1 MNVMSTRMWCGSLAI
16 VDFWIET
23 GVAPLGTVNWGSS
36 VEIVLGV
43 LGRSWMKPSIM
54 NRKIRQASAFE
65 SAMMGTQNLAREMAW
80 MSGSKSITAK
90 IMDNP
95 ITAL

>member
-1 MNVMSTRMWCGSLAI
+1 MDVMSTRMWSGSLAT

-23 GVAPLGTVNWGSS
+23 GVDHLGTINWGSC
-36 VEIVLGV
+36 VEIV

-90 IMDNP
+90 EMDNP